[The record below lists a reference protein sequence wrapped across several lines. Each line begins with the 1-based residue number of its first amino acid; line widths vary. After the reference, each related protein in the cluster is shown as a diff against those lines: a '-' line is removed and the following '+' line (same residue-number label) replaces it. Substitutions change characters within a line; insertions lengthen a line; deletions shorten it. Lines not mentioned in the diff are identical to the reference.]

1 MYAGLTSKI
10 VDRLERLATPD
21 VRERVALLEKNTNE
35 YGYDEFGFSRDW
47 LRRVVGLSSWLYKN
61 YFRVETHGI
70 ENIPPGRVILAGNH
84 SSQMAYDGLLI
95 ITSLLLE
102 CDPPRHPTGM
112 AGHFFFNSGMYSQLM
127 PRIGQ
132 VNGTKENCQQVLA
145 RDQLALIFPE
155 GDRGGGKTIFDR
167 YKLMPFKH
175 GFMRLAL
182 DSNTPIVPF
191 AFIGG
196 EEMVPSFSRM
206 ESLAKRAGMPY
217 FNLSPTGVLPL
228 PTKCSIYFGK
238 PLAFSGA
245 SSDAAQVGAHV
256 AVVEDRVRELI
267 ATGLARRTSIF

>member
-1 MYAGLTSKI
+1 MSVNHHMAGRILDNIGDI
-10 VDRLERLATPD
+10 VRHDQ
-21 VRERVALLEKNTNE
+21 
-35 YGYDEFGFSRDW
+35 
-47 LRRVVGLSSWLYKN
+47 
-61 YFRVETHGI
+61 
-70 ENIPPGRVILAGNH
+70 LAG
-84 SSQMAYDGLLI
+84 QFVERI
-95 ITSLLLE
+95 QFITALLLE
-102 CDPPRHPTGM
+102 CEPPRHPTGM

-132 VNGTKENCQQVLA
+132 VNGTKENCERVLA

-206 ESLAKRAGMPY
+206 EGLAKKAGMPY

-228 PTKCSIYFGK
+228 PTKCSIYFGE
-238 PLAFSGA
+238 PLHFQGA
-245 SSDAAQVGAHV
+245 SSDAGRVAEHV
-256 AVVEDRVRELI
+256 AVVEQKVRDLI
-267 ATGLARRTSIF
+267 ATGLAQRTSIF